1 MNPTSLR
8 RIAEVVGGT
17 AHGDAVVAGATIDSR
32 RVRPGDL
39 FVALPGERADG
50 HDYAV
55 AAVAAGA
62 AGVLAAR
69 RLDVPCVVVEKPADA
84 LAALACWHAG
94 EIPARIVGVTGS
106 TGKTSTKDLV
116 AQVLET
122 AGPTVAPVGS
132 FNNELGLPLTVLR
145 ADDTTAYL
153 VLEMS
158 ARGTGHIAWLC
169 GVALPEVGV
178 VLNVG
183 VAHLGEFGSR
193 EAIAQAKGELVEAT
207 RGLVV
212 LNADDPLVMAMASR
226 TTAPVR
232 TFGAAGDYRAENVVL
247 DDLSR
252 ASFDLVTPGGRAP
265 VRLGLVGE
273 HHVSNALAAAAVGD
287 WAGLPPA
294 AIATALSNAVPRSR
308 WRMEVRETADGVT
321 VINDAYNANPDSM
334 RAALKTLAAAGR
346 GGRRTWAVLGEM
358 AELGDSAWDAH
369 DEIGRLCVRL
379 DVNRLVVVG
388 ANAKGIHAGAGLEGS
403 WGNETTFVED
413 ADAAI
418 RLLHDEV
425 SPGDVVLVKASR
437 AAGLERVALALTPDE
452 GPPGT
457 ATLRST
463 RRRTDP
469 EEAAP

>member
-1 MNPTSLR
+1 MNPLSLR
-8 RIAEVVGGT
+8 RVAEVVGGT
-17 AHGDAVVAGATIDSR
+17 LADATGDEVVTGATIDSR
-32 RVRPGDL
+32 AVTPGAL
-39 FVALPGERADG
+39 FVALPGERTDG
-50 HDYAV
+50 HDHAA

-62 AGVLAAR
+62 AGVLVAR
-69 RLDVPCVVVEKPADA
+69 PVGVPAVVVADPAEA
-84 LAALACWHAG
+84 LAALACWYG
-94 EIPARIVGVTGS
+94 GTLSARVVGITGS

-116 AQVLET
+116 AQVLEP

-145 ADDTTAYL
+145 ADDTTRHL

-169 GVALPEVGV
+169 GLVAPHVGV

-207 RGLVV
+207 RDLVI
-212 LNADDPLVMAMASR
+212 LNADDPLVMGMRPR
-226 TTAPVR
+226 TAAPVV
-232 TFGAAGDYRAENVVL
+232 TFGSAGDYRAENVVL
-247 DDLSR
+247 DELSR
-252 ASFDLVTPGGRAP
+252 AAFDLVTPAGRAP
-265 VRLGLVGE
+265 VSLRLVGE
-273 HHVSNALAAAAVGD
+273 HHVANALAAAAVG
-287 WAGLPPA
+287 AAVGLDVA
-294 AIATALSNAVPRSR
+294 AVADALSRAVPRSR

-358 AELGDSAWDAH
+358 AELGEAAWDAH
-369 DEIGRLCVRL
+369 DDIGRLCVRL

-403 WGNETTFVED
+403 WGDETMFVED
-413 ADAAI
+413 ADTAL
-418 RLLHDEV
+418 RVLHEELR
-425 SPGDVVLVKASR
+425 PGDVVLVKASR
-437 AAGLERVALALTPDE
+437 AAGLERVALALTPD
-452 GPPGT
+452 
-457 ATLRST
+457 
-463 RRRTDP
+463 P
-469 EEAAP
+469 EEGTP